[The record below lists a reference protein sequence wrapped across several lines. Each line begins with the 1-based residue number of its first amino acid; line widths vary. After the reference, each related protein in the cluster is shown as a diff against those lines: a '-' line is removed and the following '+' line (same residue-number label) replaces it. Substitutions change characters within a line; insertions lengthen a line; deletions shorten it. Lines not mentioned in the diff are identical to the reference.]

1 MNANSSRKPRE
12 PRRDGAAGRQQSQT
26 RAGGGVAKAT
36 FDDQREALE
45 LEGQCTELR
54 AERDELKQQLAAA
67 NARIRALEDTQ
78 KDVINRIDWV
88 LDSIHN
94 LVDS

>member
-1 MNANSSRKPRE
+1 MNSNGPKRPRKLRSA
-12 PRRDGAAGRQQSQT
+12 GVAGRQECRT
-26 RAGGGVAKAT
+26 KLGGGVAKAS
-36 FDDQREALE
+36 FHDQRAVLEA
-45 LEGQCTELR
+45 QCTELR
-54 AERDELKQQLAAA
+54 AERDELKAQLSAA
-67 NARIRALEDTQ
+67 NARVRALEDTQ